1 MQAPIA
7 KRVDSIA
14 GRVMLFSLAIYAL
27 FAPHSIAITQTASL
41 LGLVAWCVKLAA
53 NRNFRFARTAID
65 IAIFGFFACC
75 VVSSFLSYDPLV
87 SVKGLKSPAFFF
99 AFYLVSNNVST
110 PRFAKFLAFA
120 LVGSCLINVAY
131 SAGQLAAGRGI
142 RIDSISEDS
151 PMAYRGL
158 SVGDVILEADDQKV
172 SSLSDLSAIVD
183 SGRGALRIK
192 YLRTEAVLEKPVS
205 RKALREAITSGA
217 GLGLTTSPG
226 RNFRITGFYSHYE
239 TYAEVLQ
246 LIAALAV
253 GMFIAHPRKFSVRG
267 LWIAAAILLIGAAL
281 VMTSTRAALAGLA
294 FAVFVMAVASA
305 RRSAIL
311 AAIAGIVILAPVAFF
326 MVERARGISVLDPQE
341 QSTAWRL
348 EVWREAFGMIK
359 NHPVVGIGKGS
370 EAKLKTSLGLYDEG
384 RLPPGHFHST
394 PIQIATWWGLPAL
407 VFYFAVMAILFVAIL
422 RSARRL
428 KTSGQYPLWGIQ
440 LGCLGALAAFNV
452 SSLVHFNF
460 GDGEVVMAFWLLM
473 GLAFAVQRIAAG
485 ERSFDLQPERRSALP
500 AEDSSHR
507 SPLLEPATA
516 SEPSVQA
523 ARAKHS

>member
-1 MQAPIA
+1 MPTPIA

-14 GRVMLFSLAIYAL
+14 GSLVLFSLTVYAL

-41 LGLVAWCVKLAA
+41 IGLAAWCARLAA
-53 NRNFRFARTAID
+53 NRDFRLARTAVD
-65 IAIFGFFACC
+65 VAILGFFACC

-99 AFYLVSNNVST
+99 AFYLVSNNVTSQ
-110 PRFAKFLAFA
+110 RFAKFLAFA
-120 LVGSCLINVAY
+120 LVGSCLFNVAY
-131 SAGQLAAGRGI
+131 SASQLAAGRGI
-142 RIDSISEDS
+142 RIDSIGEDS
-151 PMAYRGL
+151 PLAKRGL
-158 SVGDVILEADDQKV
+158 TVDDVILEADDIKV
-172 SSLSDLSAIVD
+172 NTLADFVATVD
-183 SGRGALRIK
+183 TGRGTVRIK
-192 YLRTEAVLEKPVS
+192 YQRSEAVAETTVRRQPL
-205 RKALREAITSGA
+205 RQALASGE

-253 GMFIAHPRKFSVRG
+253 GLFIAHPKKFSLRG
-267 LWIAAAILLIGAAL
+267 LFVAAAFVLIAAALM
-281 VMTSTRAALAGLA
+281 MTSTRAALAGLA
-294 FAVFVMAVASA
+294 IAVFTMAVASA
-305 RRSAIL
+305 RSRAIV
-311 AAIAGIVILAPVAFF
+311 AATAGIVILAPVAIF

-348 EVWREAFGMIK
+348 EVWREAFGMVK
-359 NHPVVGIGKGS
+359 DHPAVGIGKGS

-407 VFYFAVMAILFVAIL
+407 IFYFAVMAILFLAIL
-422 RSARRL
+422 RSTRRL
-428 KTSGQYPLWGIQ
+428 KAAGQWDLWGIE
-440 LGCLGALAAFNV
+440 LGCLGALVAFNV
-452 SSLVHFNF
+452 SSLAHFNF

-473 GLAFAVQRIAAG
+473 GLAFAVQRIASEASADSQS
-485 ERSFDLQPERRSALP
+485 EHTSALP
-500 AEDSSHR
+500 TEGSSHR
-507 SPLLEPATA
+507 NPLLEPATA
-516 SEPSVQA
+516 AEPSVQA